1 MPNISVPCPNPTS
14 VSGAPLRLSSHACAQ
29 PPQAAAEAQ
38 DPFAQLVALVMLP
51 PLRTAITNAWQ
62 AREPEALLQWLDL
75 WQPLMP
81 PALLH
86 ELLTSQ
92 VFPKV
97 RLTAHPIGAARAL
110 RKRKHT
116 NLMPCSRA

>member
-1 MPNISVPCPNPTS
+1 MY
-14 VSGAPLRLSSHACAQ
+14 GKLMACQ
-29 PPQAAAEAQ
+29 QNPQAAAEAQ

-51 PLRTAITNAWQ
+51 ALRTAITNAWQ

-75 WQPLMP
+75 WHPLMP

-97 RLTAHPIGAARAL
+97 RHCIPCLMIRGHDARIL
-110 RKRKHT
+110 
-116 NLMPCSRA
+116 PGGP